1 MDGKLGDPFFVTGG
15 GSGGIH
21 PVGTEVEAGAGLAND
36 LNSCDTPDHKRP
48 WSTPLPLPSARG
60 NIFSSGSEEYT
71 LSARRDVR
79 TADDA
84 NCFGHRRLCFRSEPI
99 HDLHVATLRAIDP
112 TGVYGMYQEWS
123 NMKNRVL
130 SGGFAEQR
138 SDLALYDR
146 LRKEAEDDRASSD
159 DDASIANAVVASGTS
174 MEQACRT
181 RSPSSV
187 SPPPAAE
194 AIDENESIPLEVVC
208 DANGIAAR
216 RPHRRL
222 KDAYSFES
230 EEHAANLDYARNLH
244 KEPGLPP
251 LRLLRESSGGA
262 LRLAHMALGDRHVM
276 ALMSSL
282 DHFPGLTS
290 IDIADNRIGSAAM
303 RTVLAIAEEKG
314 VLHLDLSLNHVD
326 RVSAGLLCK
335 YLTRSSDLFS
345 LVVKSCGMSALAS
358 AVIMVAVATNTT
370 LKTLNLRGNNMGGTS
385 DLIASHHHQQQA
397 GSAASP
403 AAGVGGS
410 GGEVGGDDRPT
421 GGASVALA
429 LDSNNSLTY
438 LDLSWNK
445 IGEINAAPIGLA
457 LENNHA
463 LRWLSLG
470 GNRLGDQGAFS
481 LGEALGV
488 NCSLTHLDVSFNGIS
503 CSGAAALGHGLR
515 GNTAIKNLQVNGNLL
530 GWAGG
535 RALFRTVN
543 FSEIPRIIGIRD
555 CDLGEGD
562 LNAFDPRF
570 PGGPFDLDLC
580 NASERATAQDIL
592 FAGSYLTGCRLTE
605 VRYSES
611 STTGGAGGGRSK
623 GGESNSRN
631 LQLVRPSPDA
641 AVLQPRDIF
650 VNGTEGEGSLQGD
663 VPLEFCARSYSDQH
677 TTLAALSVRVDGE
690 HEAWPLPTKGRL
702 SGLVEFIPLPP
713 CMASVCNAT
722 GLRGLLAAMNGC
734 FETRVEAFRL
744 FVADL
749 FMTTYQIQWLI
760 EQLAGGPNTLK
771 SAEMLKM
778 MAAVSPQLFDNTG
791 LPNLIERNLSPM
803 GRRMLEVQLGQA
815 YPAFTG
821 GVSGPFFLD
830 LRFSRHRLA
839 AVRLAE
845 AQNLQ
850 TRACVL
856 WRHRESME
864 ESKTR
869 SKARRRVLI
878 QETVAR
884 NMCYTSCGNGVASAG
899 LRDKPTGVLE
909 LDFVCLS
916 RPPKGTQPISDRRLA
931 RLLNSCDMLDPNYWS
946 EYMRPTS
953 FPVSFV
959 DLIRLLRVKGRGDK
973 RQAKILVL
981 LLRVK
986 NSMLRAPRAARPR
999 QGMTG
1004 IRRIRYR
1011 VGRAAN
1017 AIVGSTSPTP
1027 TLASTVVSATSK
1039 SWKKTA
1045 TSAPAA
1051 AATGHESS
1059 ATSQEAGPAS
1069 GKGDRIDGGVS
1080 PPEHLD
1086 PSRRDETS
1094 VGTAAAS
1101 GAADDSPDKD
1111 KRHGREEQKQVA
1123 RAAEEELTPV
1133 QAAVMAVD
1141 KRLKGLLEAGGIL
1154 RGATSGRECLQGFPR
1169 GTPVWENHCGRVG
1182 GRDEGGGGGRRV
1194 DGASDIVGDENA
1206 AGGAMGWAR
1215 KFCEADDDRFPS
1227 DESGEGIALGKMLA
1241 KHVVRDGDVGLVG
1254 TSPPTL
1260 LVHGLCIRVRHGE
1273 SNRVLRVKRRPRA
1286 SGHSEDNAERHQDEW
1301 AAVARQGVQGCRLR
1315 IGTKKEAASALA
1327 ATFAGLTKE
1336 PKLASSSSIAATP
1349 RTLGTLDMTTDKGW
1363 RELFVP
1369 LELSASTAVTEAGPL
1384 QLTLLVVT
1392 TSPEPNLS
1400 RSLAQLRVRLGDCWL
1415 SSAQAATVAA
1425 IVPRVLG
1432 GVHYRVD
1439 VAVFLFS
1446 RVVDLENYRQV
1457 IETLHEKKRPQL
1469 LLRLGNLDALCPV
1482 PAFSSSSAAAA
1493 STESGTA
1500 PITRLSSSA

>member
-15 GSGGIH
+15 GSSGIH
-21 PVGTEVEAGAGLAND
+21 PIGTEVEAGAGLAND
-36 LNSCDTPDHKRP
+36 LKSCDTSDHKRP
-48 WSTPLPLPSARG
+48 RSTPLPLPSNRG
-60 NIFSSGSEEYT
+60 NFFSSGSEEYT

-84 NCFGHRRLCFRSEPI
+84 NCLGHRRLCFRSEPI
-99 HDLHVATLRAIDP
+99 HDLHVATLKTIDP
-112 TGVYGMYQEWS
+112 TGIYGMYQEWS
-123 NMKNRVL
+123 NIKNRVL
-130 SGGFAEQR
+130 SRGFAEQR

-146 LRKEAEDDRASSD
+146 LRKEAEDDKASSD
-159 DDASIANAVVASGTS
+159 NDASIDNAVVASGTNS
-174 MEQACRT
+174 MEEAYRT

-194 AIDENESIPLEVVC
+194 AIDENESIPPEVVR
-208 DANGIAAR
+208 DGNGIAAR
-216 RPHRRL
+216 RRRRRL
-222 KDAYSFES
+222 KDAHSFEP
-230 EEHAANLDYARNLH
+230 EGHAANLDYARNLH

-251 LRLLRESSGGA
+251 LRLLRESSEGA

-282 DHFPGLTS
+282 DHLPGLTS
-290 IDIADNRIGSAAM
+290 IDIADNRIGSTAM
-303 RTVLAIAEEKG
+303 RTVLAIAEAKG

-335 YLTRSSDLFS
+335 YLTRSSGLVS
-345 LVVKSCGMSALAS
+345 LLVKSCGMSALAS
-358 AVIMVAVATNTT
+358 AAIMVAVATNTT
-370 LKTLNLRGNNMGGTS
+370 LKTLNLSGNNMGGTS
-385 DLIASHHHQQQA
+385 DLIASHHHQQR
-397 GSAASP
+397 GSAASA

-410 GGEVGGDDRPT
+410 GGEVGGADRLT

-463 LRWLSLG
+463 LRWLSLA

-515 GNTAIKNLQVNGNLL
+515 GNTAIKNFQVGLSTSIYSTLANEPRHRIYFSQGATSQGAALQ
-530 GWAGG
+530 
-535 RALFRTVN
+535 
-543 FSEIPRIIGIRD
+543 
-555 CDLGEGD
+555 
-562 LNAFDPRF
+562 
-570 PGGPFDLDLC
+570 
-580 NASERATAQDIL
+580 
-592 FAGSYLTGCRLTE
+592 
-605 VRYSES
+605 
-611 STTGGAGGGRSK
+611 
-623 GGESNSRN
+623 RN

-641 AVLQPRDIF
+641 AVLQPRGII
-650 VNGTEGEGSLQGD
+650 VNAAEGEGSLQGD
-663 VPLEFCARSYSDQH
+663 VPLEFCARSYSDQQ
-677 TTLAALSVRVDGE
+677 TTLAALSVRVHGE

-702 SGLVEFIPLPP
+702 TGLVEFIPLPP

-734 FETRVEAFRL
+734 FDTRVEVFRL

-749 FMTTYQIQWLI
+749 FMTTNQVQWLI
-760 EQLAGGPNTLK
+760 EQLAGGPNVLN

-791 LPNLIERNLSPM
+791 LPDLIERNLSPM
-803 GRRMLEVQLGQA
+803 GRKMLEVQLGQA

-821 GVSGPFFLD
+821 GVSGPFLLD

-845 AQNLQ
+845 AENFQ
-850 TRACVL
+850 TRATV
-856 WRHRESME
+856 WRHRERTK

-878 QETVAR
+878 EERVAR
-884 NMCYTSCGNGVASAG
+884 SMCYTSCGNGVASG

-909 LDFVCLS
+909 LEFVCLS
-916 RPPKGTQPISDRRLA
+916 RPPEGTQPISDRRLA
-931 RLLNSCDMLDPNYWS
+931 RLLNSCGMLDPHYWS

-986 NSMLRAPRAARPR
+986 NSMLRAARVARPR
-999 QGMTG
+999 QGLTG
-1004 IRRIRYR
+1004 MRCVRYR
-1011 VGRAAN
+1011 VGGAAS
-1017 AIVGSTSPTP
+1017 AIVGSTRSTP
-1027 TLASTVVSATSK
+1027 TLASTVVSATSR
-1039 SWKKTA
+1039 SPKKTA
-1045 TSAPAA
+1045 TCAPAA
-1051 AATGHESS
+1051 AATGHDSS
-1059 ATSQEAGPAS
+1059 VTSPEVGPAS
-1069 GKGDRIDGGVS
+1069 GKGDRADGGVS

-1094 VGTAAAS
+1094 VRTAAAS

-1111 KRHGREEQKQVA
+1111 KHHGSEEQKQVA
-1123 RAAEEELTPV
+1123 RVTEEELTPV
-1133 QAAVMAVD
+1133 QAAVLAVD

-1154 RGATSGRECLQGFPR
+1154 RGTTSGRECLQGFPR

-1194 DGASDIVGDENA
+1194 VGASDVVDDEDV

-1215 KFCEADDDRFPS
+1215 KFCESDDGRFPS
-1227 DESGEGIALGKMLA
+1227 DESGEGISLGKVLA

-1260 LVHGLCIRVRHGE
+1260 LVHGLCIRVRHAE
-1273 SNRVLRVKRRPRA
+1273 SNRVLRVKRHPPA
-1286 SGHSEDNAERHQDEW
+1286 SGHGEDNAERHEDEW
-1301 AAVARQGVQGCRLR
+1301 ASVARQGVKGCRLR
-1315 IGTKKEAASALA
+1315 IGTKKEVASALA
-1327 ATFAGLTKE
+1327 ATFAGLTKQ
-1336 PKLASSSSIAATP
+1336 PNLASTSTSSAATP

-1369 LELSASTAVTEAGPL
+1369 PELLVSTAVTEAGPL
-1384 QLTLLVVT
+1384 QLTLLVVN

-1400 RSLAQLRVRLGDCWL
+1400 QSLAQLRVRLGGSWL

-1425 IVPRVLG
+1425 VVPRVLG

-1457 IETLHEKKRPQL
+1457 IETLHERKRPQL

-1482 PAFSSSSAAAA
+1482 PALSSAAAA
-1493 STESGTA
+1493 TSTKSGTA